1 MDGRTGM
8 SDAANP
14 LARLEALPRY
24 AVSGAVALKPGLERI
39 TALLAILGNPHEAY
53 PVVHIAGTNGKGST
67 ASMIAAI
74 ATAAGIRTGLHTS
87 PHLLDVTERFRVD
100 GIPVDS
106 AWLIAA
112 VDRLEPHF
120 EKVNPSYFEVTVALA
135 FEWFREADVEL
146 AVIETGLGG
155 RLDATNIVTPVVS
168 VITDLAMD
176 HAEVLGG
183 TIRAIAFEKAGIIKD
198 RIPVVASDSGAEVSR
213 VVREVATARSAPLE
227 IVCDIPE
234 RTLDLA
240 GPHQLRN
247 AALAVAAIRRLAVSG
262 PPFDRIGEAAMERG
276 LAQTIR
282 YSGLRGRFEVVSGR
296 PFVAVDVAHNPDGLR
311 IALATFNGHRTDAGS
326 KRILAFAIMADKDVV
341 AMARLIAAA
350 AVTVLPV
357 RLPTGRALDTDR
369 LVRVLQETGCTVLEA
384 LPDPAMLPDWF
395 ARHLTERDAALVA
408 GSFYLAG
415 PVLAAWPAAGLQAS
429 TIG

>member
-1 MDGRTGM
+1 M
-8 SDAANP
+8 SDPANP
-14 LARLEALPRY
+14 LARLEALPRF
-24 AVSGAVALKPGLERI
+24 AVSGAGALKPGLERI
-39 TALLAILGNPHEAY
+39 TALLAVLGNPHRVY
-53 PVVHIAGTNGKGST
+53 PVVHVAGTNGKGST

-112 VDRLEPHF
+112 VERLEPHF
-120 EKVNPSYFEVTVALA
+120 ETVNPSYFEVTVALA
-135 FEWFREADVEL
+135 FEWFREAAVEL

-155 RLDATNIVTPVVS
+155 RLDATNVVSPVVS

-183 TIRAIAFEKAGIIKD
+183 TIQAIAFEKAGIIKD

-213 VVREVATARSAPLE
+213 VFREVATARSAPLE
-227 IVCDIPE
+227 IIRDIP
-234 RTLDLA
+234 RRKLDLA
-240 GPHQLRN
+240 GSHQLRN
-247 AALAVAAIRRLAVSG
+247 AALAVAAARRLTASG
-262 PPFDRIGEAAMERG
+262 PPFDRIDEAAIERG

-282 YSGLRGRFEVVSGR
+282 YSGLRGRFEVLSER
-296 PFVAVDVAHNPDGLR
+296 PFVAVDVAHNPDGLST
-311 IALATFNGHRTDAGS
+311 ALATFDERCTDTGS
-326 KRILAFAIMADKDVV
+326 KRILAFAVMADKDVV

-350 AVTVLPV
+350 GVTVLPV
-357 RLPTGRALDTDR
+357 RLKPGRALEMDL
-369 LVRVLQETGCTVLEA
+369 LVRVLQETGCTMLES
-384 LPDPAMLPDWF
+384 LPDAAMLPDWF

-415 PVLAAWPAAGLQAS
+415 PFLAAWPAAGPQGPA
-429 TIG
+429 GG